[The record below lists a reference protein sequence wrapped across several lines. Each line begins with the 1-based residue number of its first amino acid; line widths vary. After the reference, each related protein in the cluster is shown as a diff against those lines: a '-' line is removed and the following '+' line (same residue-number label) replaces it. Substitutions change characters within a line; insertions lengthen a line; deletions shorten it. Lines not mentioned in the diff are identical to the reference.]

1 MKLDITRI
9 PTIEKGHFKD
19 QAAFIDSINPGSYGS
34 TVEDQLELTLQTFL
48 DLLKYGGTIS
58 VADIRRMTG
67 KKVATKDY
75 YFGWDISVI
84 TQLNIVDGN
93 KIIFPAIY
101 CKQILEPNTDIFDYS
116 RLAAM
121 NVSKGKI
128 TESQRSYGRKY
139 LDQLLELGEV
149 NRNFVNDVLD
159 SKGVK

>member
-19 QAAFIDSINPGSYGS
+19 QAEFISSLNPGSYGS

-58 VADIRRMTG
+58 VADIRRMAG

-84 TQLNIVDGN
+84 TQLNIVTVL
-93 KIIFPAIY
+93 
-101 CKQILEPNTDIFDYS
+101 QSS
-116 RLAAM
+116 RSSHTM
-121 NVSKGKI
+121 VS
-128 TESQRSYGRKY
+128 
-139 LDQLLELGEV
+139 
-149 NRNFVNDVLD
+149 D
-159 SKGVK
+159 SS